1 MQCRYESRNESR
13 DIGSSLESFVFIFL
27 PEGFRNAAA
36 IGAKEVVGHVGMEVE
51 IVTIL
56 QEVALLGSMLE
67 LLVIVV
73 DHADSISLTVRQV
86 AR

>member
-1 MQCRYESRNESR
+1 M
-13 DIGSSLESFVFIFL
+13 FIFL
-27 PEGFRNAAA
+27 PEGFGNAAT

-51 IVTIL
+51 IIAVL
-56 QEVALLGSMLE
+56 QEVTLLGSMLE

-73 DHADSISLTVRQV
+73 DHADSISLAVRQV